1 MKVKLNLS
9 NFNNDFQSN
18 SEITSLNSI
27 SDSLI
32 PMGKSGIHIKKE
44 NRGKF
49 TEYCGGK
56 VTDACIRK
64 AKASG
69 NPKLVKRAT
78 FAANARK
85 WKHQQGGTIANYQ
98 AKIMQGGGE
107 FEVTN
112 PEERRYLEWQKL
124 SPEQKRER
132 NNNIAKS
139 YINRGPSISNY
150 YNALKAYFG
159 GFNPE
164 NPRQSTG
171 APTILPGR
179 MDNVLLMEKEAPT
192 MFKMLAENPQEMR
205 ELIREFRIGTGTTW
219 SQVYKPFNGLARKIK
234 TFLQSG
240 DRNLLKELE
249 RWAVQNKNIL
259 VKPKDFSESSI
270 VPKGY
275 IKGSY
280 PDKVADYTQ
289 RGLTRPKPMSDQQWG
304 DPDFEDYGGYIDR
317 ITSLYKKGGKL

>member
-1 MKVKLNLS
+1 MKLVPRFQNPAGSLKVSYRNEDAVR
-9 NFNNDFQSN
+9 NNQSN
-18 SEITSLNSI
+18 RNTAKGLWNGIL
-27 SDSLI
+27 
-32 PMGKSGIHIKKE
+32 SGD
-44 NRGKF
+44 
-49 TEYCGGK
+49 
-56 VTDACIRK
+56 VVP
-64 AKASG
+64 S
-69 NPKLVKRAT
+69 
-78 FAANARK
+78 
-85 WKHQQGGTIANYQ
+85 
-98 AKIMQGGGE
+98 M
-107 FEVTN
+107 
-112 PEERRYLEWQKL
+112 
-124 SPEQKRER
+124 
-132 NNNIAKS
+132 NNIGRMVSSA
-139 YINRGPSISNY
+139 
-150 YNALKAYFG
+150 
-159 GFNPE
+159 FNGWFNQEQE
-164 NPRQSTG
+164 NPNLQTG